1 MDDLKEY
8 PTDEEYFGDP
18 RYWQDFLNRQ
28 RRHRQELERK
38 IWQTIKEKDWNG
50 LHNQLASLG
59 ITQAQLKDWL
69 LRECFGDAAYDI
81 AERFDWGGKC
91 PPRLRELIMN
101 AECCIP
107 RWQRQEALFII
118 DEVYHEILQ
127 EASFFMER

>member
-38 IWQTIKEKDWNG
+38 IRQAIKEKDWNC
-50 LHNQLASLG
+50 LRNQMAILG
-59 ITQAQLKDWL
+59 ARQAHLKQWL
-69 LRECFGDAAYDI
+69 LVGCFGKDAYAI
-81 AERFDWGGKC
+81 AERFDWKERC
-91 PPRLRELIMN
+91 PPLLRELIMT
-101 AECCIP
+101 AESHIP
-107 RWQRQEALFII
+107 KWQRQEALFII